1 MQDFGLISFFLW
13 LLTIELL
20 SFAVLPYL
28 AWMAPNAPDRG
39 YGFSKVCGVF
49 AFSGICWL
57 LTLAGLATDG
67 NGIIY
72 LTFVLLL
79 IAGYRGYRPG
89 LLSRA
94 DFTALLHKHGRAVE
108 GVFLGLTLFY
118 GIIRFLN
125 PQIFWGEKPM
135 DSTFLN
141 FFVRN
146 NELPPQD
153 PWASGSPMSY
163 YYLGIYFIAA
173 LLKLTGIPAAIG
185 YNLAIAT
192 LGGLVGASFYGL
204 LLLVTRNKR
213 FSAWTAVLLV
223 IACDPEVLRLIV
235 FDRDPRWSWRITFD
249 GFWASSR
256 VFTPPGFLEYTS
268 WSLLFADLHAHVI
281 AIPFTATVLGLA
293 ALLFLD
299 GKSRYSLHGFALRA
313 LLGAMLGS
321 LFGMNTWDFI
331 TFGAAVGALLAT
343 ARVPL
348 FWQPPTYEDGTPSLG
363 ETIFVTA
370 FSRAVAFVWDAV
382 IVAAFAGLAV
392 YLYNLG
398 VSFRPNGGW
407 GWVYD
412 QEFNTF
418 WKFFRVFGYWVIGTL
433 AALGVIAFAPSSSK
447 RRVSVWSC
455 LFAGLLS
462 AAVIIPPA
470 LSALK
475 GIGHQPWG
483 TVVYAATVVGLSY
496 IVLWA
501 RHSSDEKKLV
511 WIFLSVTATL
521 VVVLEI
527 FFLLDRMNTLFK
539 GYMAIWMMSG
549 LSTVVAV
556 FYANQMLREAGRERA
571 RRALSMLVSLGV
583 GMILVGTAFNVYAV
597 VTIDRG
603 LKRTYTFDGM
613 EWMKWKREYTEDG
626 EIARWFND
634 NVNGIA
640 TILEAQGDGY
650 REFTRIA
657 MHTGLPTVL
666 GWEHHVRQRGLSPD
680 EVPAR
685 KRAIYAIYTSEDME
699 LTKKYLAKYGVDFI
713 VVGNVEKATY
723 RPLAASKFENHPEV
737 FTKVAT
743 LGDSVIYRT
752 YLSKFNPAYKS
763 ALQQ

>member
-1 MQDFGLISFFLW
+1 MQDFGLISFFIW

-20 SFAVLPYL
+20 SFAALPYVS
-28 AWMAPNAPDRG
+28 WMAPNAPDRG

-49 AFSGICWL
+49 IFSGVCWL
-57 LTLAGLATDG
+57 LTLAGLATQG
-67 NGIIY
+67 NSIIY
-72 LTFVLLL
+72 FAFVVFL
-79 IAGYRGYRPG
+79 ILGYRGYRPG

-94 DFTALLHKHGRAVE
+94 EFAALLSKYGKAVE

-118 GIIRFLN
+118 GVIRFLN

-153 PWASGSPMSY
+153 PWAVGSPMSY

-173 LLKLTGIPAAIG
+173 ILKLTGIPAAIG

-192 LGGLVGASFYGL
+192 LGGLIGASFFGL
-204 LLLVTRNKR
+204 LLLITRSKR

-235 FDRDPRWSWRITFD
+235 FDHDPRWFRRVTFD

-299 GKSRYSLHGFALRA
+299 GKSRYSVHGFALRA
-313 LLGAMLGS
+313 LLGSMLGA

-331 TFGAAVGALLAT
+331 TFGAAVGAIMVT

-363 ETIFVTA
+363 ETVFVTV
-370 FSRAVAFVWDAV
+370 FSRGVALVWDALV
-382 IVAAFAGLAV
+382 VGAFAGLAV

-412 QEFNTF
+412 PEFNTF
-418 WKFFRVFGYWVIGTL
+418 LKFFRVFGYWVVGTL
-433 AALGVIAFAPSSSK
+433 AALAVIAFAPSASK
-447 RRVSVWSC
+447 RKVSVWSC
-455 LFAGLLS
+455 IWAGLLG
-462 AAVIIPPA
+462 AAVVVPPA
-470 LSALK
+470 LSAMR

-483 TVVYAATVVGLSY
+483 TVLYAATVVAVSY

-501 RHSSDEKKLV
+501 RHGSDEKKLV
-511 WIFLSVTATL
+511 WIFTAVTATL

-549 LSTVVAV
+549 LSTVVAL
-556 FYANQMLREAGRERA
+556 FYANQMLKDAGREKA
-571 RRALSMLVSLGV
+571 RRGLKALVSVGV
-583 GMILVGTAFNVYAV
+583 GMILLGTAFNVFAV

-613 EWMKWKREYTEDG
+613 EWMKWKREYAKDG
-626 EIARWFND
+626 EMARWLNE
-634 NVNGIA
+634 NVKDLA
-640 TILEAQGDGY
+640 TIVEAQGDGY

-666 GWEHHVRQRGLSPD
+666 GWEHHVRQRGLAPE

-685 KRAIYAIYTSEDME
+685 KRAIYAIYTSTDID
-699 LTKKYLAKYGVDFI
+699 LTKKYLAQYGVDYVI
-713 VVGNVEKATY
+713 IGDVERANY
-723 RPLAASKFENHPEV
+723 RPLAIEKFENHPEV

-743 LGDSVIYRT
+743 IDDSVIYRT
-752 YLSKFNPAYKS
+752 YLSKDNPAYKS
-763 ALQQ
+763 ALKQ